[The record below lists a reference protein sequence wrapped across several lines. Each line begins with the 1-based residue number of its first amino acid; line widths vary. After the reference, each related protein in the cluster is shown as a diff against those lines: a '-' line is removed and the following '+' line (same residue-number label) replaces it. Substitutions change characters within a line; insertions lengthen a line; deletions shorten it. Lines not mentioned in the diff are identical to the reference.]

1 MSNKVGLQEASFRD
15 IRYRFDLPAQMAC
28 SVSRQ
33 VDITYKTL
41 VYNVKTT
48 VGSGT
53 YQEAVQRPGPDAVA
67 HRADAQLQL
76 PA

>member
-1 MSNKVGLQEASFRD
+1 MSNKVGLQEGSLRD

-33 VDITYKTL
+33 VDITYKTM

-48 VGSGT
+48 ATAWAAGHTKKRYNGLDQT
-53 YQEAVQRPGPDAVA
+53 P
-67 HRADAQLQL
+67 
-76 PA
+76 